1 MKIVYPKRFELTSDI
16 NFKPK
21 PNTLNYFYTPN
32 TKDVEKS
39 VELGKLLV
47 RQGILSMFSNDNR
60 NQHFMGLSMRPFFDK
75 AYHYVDSNLTAAQRN
90 ELDSKNINI
99 INHHPHF
106 GVGVLG
112 SRLNMQFFSHVQY
125 GIALFTGVEFLQH
138 CLANA
143 PLDHPHYFDIVE
155 HAWKKEIIHQ
165 IALGNWDADL
175 ECVHVKEI
183 TDRIVYKFTVKS
195 KFVAFNMEVAVEY
208 LPVASKKFTKF
219 AFVFFDNDISE
230 LYVNV
235 FGHNIDREIS
245 DGIFDNLKKYYGLP
259 SLNTRQLDYKL
270 AELITLTNDKQTFW
284 DLYVHQL
291 DEGFVRSIA
300 IGLLKD
306 WEGS

>member
-21 PNTLNYFYTPN
+21 PNTLNYFYTPDTN
-32 TKDVEKS
+32 VERS
-39 VELGKLLV
+39 AELGKLLV
-47 RQGILSMFSNDNR
+47 SNGILSMFSSNNR

-75 AYHYVDSNLTAAQRN
+75 AYNYVGFNLTAAQRN

-99 INHHPHF
+99 IQHQPHF

-112 SRLNMQFFSHVQY
+112 CRLNMQFFSHVQY

-138 CLANA
+138 CLAHS
-143 PLDHPHYFDIVE
+143 PIDHPHYFDIVE
-155 HAWKKEIIHQ
+155 HAWKREVTQQ

-175 ECVHVKEI
+175 DCVRIKEF

-195 KFVAFNMEVAVEY
+195 KFMAFSMEVAVEY

-259 SLNTRQLDYKL
+259 LLNTVPLDYKL
-270 AELITLTNDKQTFW
+270 SELITLTTDKQTFW

-291 DEGFVRSIA
+291 DEGLVRSIA
-300 IGLLKD
+300 IGLLKG